1 MINIRLLKA
10 FPKSAQY
17 IRLNVLFQWLGLL
30 MNVILSASI
39 AYLIAS
45 AIEQRPISWIVF
57 VIMIL
62 SLCVRMICN
71 DRAVQMS
78 FASSSLVK
86 EQMRE
91 RLFSK
96 LSKIGPSYSFKDRT
110 LIFKDVFDGS
120 NRSTQ
125 QRMRRSARNV
135 FWQLYSAIF
144 LCVARAAD
152 IVFDH
157 TMV

>member
-39 AYLIAS
+39 AHLIAS

-96 LSKIGPSYSFKDRT
+96 LSKIGPSYLKTF
-110 LIFKDVFDGS
+110 
-120 NRSTQ
+120 ST
-125 QRMRRSARNV
+125 A
-135 FWQLYSAIF
+135 
-144 LCVARAAD
+144 
-152 IVFDH
+152 
-157 TMV
+157 

>member
-71 DRAVQMS
+71 DRAVQM
-78 FASSSLVK
+78 
-86 EQMRE
+86 R
-91 RLFSK
+91 
-96 LSKIGPSYSFKDRT
+96 GC
-110 LIFKDVFDGS
+110 
-120 NRSTQ
+120 
-125 QRMRRSARNV
+125 RSARNV